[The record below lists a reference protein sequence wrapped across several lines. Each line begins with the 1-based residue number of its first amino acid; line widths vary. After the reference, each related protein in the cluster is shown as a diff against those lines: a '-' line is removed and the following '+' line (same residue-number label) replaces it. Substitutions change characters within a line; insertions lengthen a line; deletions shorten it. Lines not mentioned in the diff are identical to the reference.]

1 MRERVNEQ
9 LEFKDNI
16 MKQLKEANIYNY
28 MILVHFKQRY
38 LDIAHICILGDDSML
53 TCFQVALLML

>member
-16 MKQLKEANIYNY
+16 MKKLKEANIYNY

-38 LDIAHICILGDDSML
+38 LDIAHICIYLVMIL
-53 TCFQVALLML
+53 C